1 MLLGEYT
8 HTLDDKSRL
17 AFPAKFRKT
26 LGKRVVVTHGLD
38 HCLFVYPEK
47 QWQLVTKKLG
57 ELSLGQADSRGFNRF
72 LLAGAVEAE
81 FDQAGRVL
89 LPEYLRAFAGLKS
102 KAAVI
107 GVGDRVE
114 IWNEKA
120 WTEYK
125 ASVEGAAD
133 RMAEKLSELGA
144 L

>member
-8 HTLDDKSRL
+8 HILDDKSRL
-17 AFPAKFRKT
+17 SLPVKFRKE

-38 HCLFVYPEK
+38 HCLFVYPQKAWEA
-47 QWQLVTKKLG
+47 VAKKLSG
-57 ELSLGQADSRGFNRF
+57 LSIGQADSRGFNRF

-81 FDQAGRVL
+81 FDQAGRIL
-89 LPEYLRAFAGLKS
+89 LPEYLRVFANIKNR
-102 KAAVI
+102 AAVI
-107 GVGDRVE
+107 GVGDRLE

-120 WTEYK
+120 WADYK

-133 RMAEKLSELGA
+133 RMAEKLAELGA